1 MEKNKYYLMMEN
13 EIDNQIPEIED
24 DLKEFAHHL
33 LDTIPGYFYMVPAS
47 SSGKFHPVNDQGE
60 GGLVRHSISVKRMLV
75 HLLLPVGY
83 YNFTPRQQRLLQVA
97 ALFHDSFKSG
107 TQEEYEENIHTK
119 FLHPVL
125 AANHILMES
134 VKMRFDYD
142 SASFIAS
149 AIMSHMGQWNTSWRE
164 AGALPLPKTPAQKA
178 LHLADYLASRTDIN
192 MDIPDPYKPDSD
204 SATTTDEQENKK
216 ESN

>member
-1 MEKNKYYLMMEN
+1 MED
-13 EIDNQIPEIED
+13 EINTLTFDDIKEFGLALLHTIPE
-24 DLKEFAHHL
+24 
-33 LDTIPGYFYMVPAS
+33 YFFTVPAS
-47 SSGKFHPVNDQGE
+47 SSGKFHPKNDLGE
-60 GGLVRHSISVKRMLV
+60 GGLVRHSITVRKMLR
-75 HLLLPVGY
+75 HILEPKGY
-83 YNFTPRQQRLLQVA
+83 YDFTDREVELLELA

-107 TQEEYEENIHTK
+107 TQEEYGENIHTK

-142 SASFIAS
+142 SASFMAS

-204 SATTTDEQENKK
+204 SAMTDGEKK
-216 ESN
+216 ESD

>member
-1 MEKNKYYLMMEN
+1 MEMNKYFLMMED
-13 EIDNQIPEIED
+13 EINTLTFDDIKEFGLALLHTIPE
-24 DLKEFAHHL
+24 
-33 LDTIPGYFYMVPAS
+33 YFFKVPAS
-47 SSGKFHPVNDQGE
+47 SSGKFHPKNDLGE
-60 GGLVRHSISVKRMLV
+60 GGLVRHSITVRKMLR
-75 HLLLPVGY
+75 HILEPNGY
-83 YNFTPRQQRLLQVA
+83 YDFTDREVELLELA

-134 VKMRFDYD
+134 VKKRFDYD
-142 SASFIAS
+142 SASFMAS

-164 AGALPLPKTPAQKA
+164 AGTLPLPKTPAQKA

-204 SATTTDEQENKK
+204 AATATDEQEV
-216 ESN
+216 

>member
-1 MEKNKYYLMMEN
+1 MED
-13 EIDNQIPEIED
+13 EINTLTFDDIKEFGLALLHTIPE
-24 DLKEFAHHL
+24 
-33 LDTIPGYFYMVPAS
+33 YFFKVPAS
-47 SSGKFHPVNDQGE
+47 SSGKFHPKNDLGE
-60 GGLVRHSISVKRMLV
+60 GGLVRHSITVRKMLR
-75 HLLLPVGY
+75 HILEPNGY
-83 YNFTPRQQRLLQVA
+83 YDFTDREVELLELA

-134 VKMRFDYD
+134 VKKRFDYD
-142 SASFIAS
+142 SASFMAS

-164 AGALPLPKTPAQKA
+164 AGTLPLPKTPAQKA

-204 SATTTDEQENKK
+204 AATATDEQEV
-216 ESN
+216 

>member
-1 MEKNKYYLMMEN
+1 MEKNKYYFMMED
-13 EIDNQIPEIED
+13 EINTLSIDDIKEFGLALLGTIPE
-24 DLKEFAHHL
+24 
-33 LDTIPGYFYMVPAS
+33 YFFNVPAS
-47 SSGKFHPVNDQGE
+47 SSGKFHPKNDLGE
-60 GGLVRHSISVKRMLV
+60 GGLVRHSITVRRMLR
-75 HLLLPVGY
+75 HILEPNGY
-83 YNFTPRQQRLLQVA
+83 YDFTVREIELLELA

-134 VKMRFDYD
+134 VKKRFDYD
-142 SASFIAS
+142 SASFMAS

-164 AGALPLPKTPAQKA
+164 AGTLPLPKTPAQKA

-192 MDIPDPYKPDSD
+192 MDIPDPYKGDDSEP
-204 SATTTDEQENKK
+204 ATTIDDPGDEPQGHN
-216 ESN
+216 